1 MSDAAA
7 GFSTARAEDPPASP
21 EVLSGRGAPRSV
33 RALRLGV
40 GGAGLLLTL
49 VLLVPHAP
57 ALPGLWLAF
66 LVLLAAMWITA
77 SFRLELASG
86 IGTVTFGVGVSVL
99 AFLAQD
105 VPRVQ
110 ALLLWVLAIALFQV
124 ISRRPW
130 AAVVYWTGLAAL
142 SGGAFLLV
150 LSLFPQSGW
159 WPVLAAVPA
168 VLAYGLLSIG
178 AEYLQAWLTLADV
191 SDVPRPALRPDR
203 VLLALGL
210 NIVLVA
216 LAYGAHL
223 SAGVERIDLGA
234 GLEIRSA
241 NTLLIVALAVAVVS
255 QYLRRARIE
264 RKLNG
269 LIEAALALPW
279 GDQEAIFETLERAAR
294 TAIPSAST
302 RISATP
308 GRAFEL
314 SAPIA
319 TPGLGLRHVVLT
331 RRPDSGGFTTLE
343 HRTLLALAHIATQA
357 LYDRRSTRVLRD
369 QATTDSVTGLSNLRG
384 LYEEFAAISDQEER
398 AVLFMDLDDFKAVND
413 THGHSTGNTVLQE
426 VARRIRESVRGDDV
440 VARIGGDEFAV
451 LLDSVTAGAVA
462 LRIARAV
469 ERPLVVGDAEL
480 HPRISIGAPVAVDG
494 GSFDRVM
501 QEADERMY
509 ETKKERKGEEAQAA
523 AVLEAETKELDL
535 VAEVRAAVADGT
547 VRVAFQPV
555 IDVAERRIVGFEALA
570 RYTRTD
576 GTALSPITLVDIAR
590 SLGLLDELTVQIVD
604 QAVACMIE
612 FRAIDPSVTFLSVNI
627 EAEQLMHD
635 GVTDVICAHRTADQG
650 IQLCLELTEGSIGHV
665 DEAVI
670 ERVRALTADGIAIAL
685 DDYGQEHAAA
695 AALLTVPL
703 SIVKIDRV
711 FLADEEN
718 PRHATILRSIIN
730 LVSDLDMHTIVE
742 GVETPSAHELLTSL
756 HADRAQGYF
765 YGRPLFPELVKERLR
780 ATGTAAMPEQ
790 PSA

>member
-1 MSDAAA
+1 M
-7 GFSTARAEDPPASP
+7 
-21 EVLSGRGAPRSV
+21 
-33 RALRLGV
+33 GV
-40 GGAGLLLTL
+40 
-49 VLLVPHAP
+49 
-57 ALPGLWLAF
+57 
-66 LVLLAAMWITA
+66 
-77 SFRLELASG
+77 
-86 IGTVTFGVGVSVL
+86 
-99 AFLAQD
+99 
-105 VPRVQ
+105 
-110 ALLLWVLAIALFQV
+110 
-124 ISRRPW
+124 
-130 AAVVYWTGLAAL
+130 
-142 SGGAFLLV
+142 
-150 LSLFPQSGW
+150 
-159 WPVLAAVPA
+159 
-168 VLAYGLLSIG
+168 
-178 AEYLQAWLTLADV
+178 
-191 SDVPRPALRPDR
+191 
-203 VLLALGL
+203 
-210 NIVLVA
+210 
-216 LAYGAHL
+216 
-223 SAGVERIDLGA
+223 
-234 GLEIRSA
+234 
-241 NTLLIVALAVAVVS
+241 
-255 QYLRRARIE
+255 
-264 RKLNG
+264 
-269 LIEAALALPW
+269 
-279 GDQEAIFETLERAAR
+279 
-294 TAIPSAST
+294 
-302 RISATP
+302 
-308 GRAFEL
+308 
-314 SAPIA
+314 
-319 TPGLGLRHVVLT
+319 RHVVLT
-331 RRPDSGGFTTLE
+331 RRPDSGGSTALE

-357 LYDRRSTRVLRD
+357 LYDRRNTRVLRD

-384 LYEEFAAISDQEER
+384 LYEEFSGISDGEPR

-426 VARRIRESVRGDDV
+426 VGRRIRESVRGDDV

-469 ERPLVVGDAEL
+469 ERPLTVGDAEL

-509 ETKKERKGEEAQAA
+509 ETKKERKGEEPAG
-523 AVLEAETKELDL
+523 LDL
-535 VAEVRAAVADGT
+535 VAEVRTAVADGA

-570 RYTRTD
+570 RYTRND

-590 SLGLLDELTVQIVD
+590 SLGVLDELTVQIVD
-604 QAVACMIE
+604 QAVACMVE
-612 FRAIDPSVTFLSVNI
+612 FRAIDPSVSFLSINI

-635 GVTDVICAHRTADQG
+635 GVTDVIRTHRTAAQG

-670 ERVRALTADGIAIAL
+670 ERVRDLTDEGIAIAL

-790 PSA
+790 PDAH

>member
-1 MSDAAA
+1 MSDAGT
-7 GFSTARAEDPPASP
+7 GFPAARAEDVLPLP
-21 EVLSGRGAPRSV
+21 EVLAERGSGRPV

-40 GGAGLLLTL
+40 GGAGLLLAL
-49 VLLVPHAP
+49 VLLVPHAAALP
-57 ALPGLWLAF
+57 ALWLPF

-105 VPRVQ
+105 VPRIE
-110 ALLLWVLAIALFQV
+110 ALLLWVLAIAVFQV
-124 ISRRPW
+124 VSRRPW
-130 AAVVYWTGLAAL
+130 AVTAYWTGLAAL

-150 LSLFPQSGW
+150 LALFPPTGW
-159 WPVLAAVPA
+159 WPVVAAVPA
-168 VLAYGLLSIG
+168 VLAYALLSIG

-191 SDVPRPALRPDR
+191 TDVPRPALRPDR

-210 NIVLVA
+210 NVALVA

-223 SAGVERIDLGA
+223 SAGIERIDLGA

-241 NTLLIVALAVAVVS
+241 NTLLIVALGVAVIS

-279 GDQEAIFETLERAAR
+279 GEQEAILETLERSAR

-314 SAPIA
+314 SAPIT
-319 TPGLGLRHVVLT
+319 TPGPGLRHVVLT
-331 RRPDSGGFTTLE
+331 RRPDSGGFTALE

-357 LYDRRSTRVLRD
+357 LYDRRNTRVLRD

-384 LYEEFAAISDQEER
+384 LYEEFAAISDQEQR

-426 VARRIRESVRGDDV
+426 VGRRIRESVRSDDV

-462 LRIARAV
+462 LRITRAV

-509 ETKKERKGEEAQAA
+509 ETKKERKGEGPQG
-523 AVLEAETKELDL
+523 VDL

-590 SLGLLDELTVQIVD
+590 SLGVLDELTVQIVD

-612 FRAIDPSVTFLSVNI
+612 FRAIDPSVSFLSVNI

-635 GVTDVICAHRTADQG
+635 SVTDVICAHRTADQG

-670 ERVRALTADGIAIAL
+670 ERVRALTEDGIAIAL

-765 YGRPLFPELVKERLR
+765 YGRPLFPELVKERLL

-790 PSA
+790 PTAP

>member
-1 MSDAAA
+1 MSDTGT
-7 GFSTARAEDPPASP
+7 GFSAVRVEEPLASP
-21 EVLSGRGAPRSV
+21 ELLAERGTPRAV
-33 RALRLGV
+33 QALRLGV
-40 GGAGLLLTL
+40 GAAGLLLAL
-49 VLLVPHAP
+49 VLLASHAA

-86 IGTVTFGVGVSVL
+86 IGTVTFGVGVAVL

-105 VPRVQ
+105 VPRIE
-110 ALLLWVLAIALFQV
+110 ALLLWVLAIAVFQIV
-124 ISRRPW
+124 SRRTW
-130 AAVVYWTGLAAL
+130 AATVYWTGLAAL

-150 LSLFPQSGW
+150 LSLFPQTGW

-191 SDVPRPALRPDR
+191 SDVPRPALRADR

-210 NIVLVA
+210 NTVLVA

-223 SAGVERIDLGA
+223 SAGIERIDLGA

-264 RKLNG
+264 RKLNA

-279 GDQEAIFETLERAAR
+279 GDQEAILETLERVAR

-302 RISATP
+302 RIATVP

-314 SAPIA
+314 SAPIT
-319 TPGLGLRHVVLT
+319 TPGQGLRHVVLT
-331 RRPDSGGFTTLE
+331 RRPDSGGFTALE
-343 HRTLLALAHIATQA
+343 QRTLLALAHIATQA
-357 LYDRRSTRVLRD
+357 LFDRRATRVLRD
-369 QATTDSVTGLSNLRG
+369 QATTDTVTGLSNLRG
-384 LYEEFAAISDQEER
+384 LYEEFAAITDAEQR

-413 THGHSTGNTVLQE
+413 THGHSTGNVVLQE
-426 VARRIRESVRGDDV
+426 VAGRIRESVRADDV

-509 ETKKERKGEEAQAA
+509 ETKKDRKSEEP
-523 AVLEAETKELDL
+523 TGGDL
-535 VAEVRAAVADGT
+535 VAEIRSAVIEGA

-570 RYTRTD
+570 RYTRPD
-576 GTALSPITLVDIAR
+576 GTALSPLTLVDVAR
-590 SLGLLDELTVQIVD
+590 SLGVLDELTVQIVD
-604 QAVACMIE
+604 QAVASMIE
-612 FRAIDPSVTFLSVNI
+612 FRAIDPSVSFLSVNI

-635 GVTDVICAHRTADQG
+635 GVTEAICAHRTAEQG

-730 LVSDLDMHTIVE
+730 LVSDLEMHTIVE
-742 GVETPSAHELLTSL
+742 GVETPSAHELLTTL
-756 HADRAQGYF
+756 HADRAQGYY

-780 ATGTAAMPEQ
+780 ATGTAAMPAGSEGG
-790 PSA
+790 ADRD